1 MRTQVNSH
9 LPGIRLL
16 PDTLWQT
23 IFNRRMLVCLFIG
36 FSSGLP
42 LYILYQ
48 LIPAW
53 LRDQGVS
60 LETIGLF
67 SLVAFPYTW
76 KFLWSP
82 ALDRYVPPLFGR
94 RRGWM
99 LITQLAL
106 LVSIATFSLFNPT
119 DSIVSVAYVVFAVA
133 FFSATQDIVLDAY
146 RREIL
151 SDEELGLGNSLFVNA
166 YRFSSL
172 VPGSLAL
179 ILADQLPWETVHL
192 VVASFMLVGLVTSV
206 CVAEP
211 EGCTAPLTLRE
222 AVVEPFHEFFSR
234 SSVRTALAALL
245 FILLYKLGDSMATAL
260 STPFYL
266 DLGFSKTEI
275 GTIAKSASLGASIVG
290 GLVGGVAMIKL
301 GINRSLWIFGVV
313 QLVSILGFAALAEIG
328 HDRMALFVVVA
339 FEYFGVGLGTA
350 AFVAFMARL
359 SDKRF
364 TATQLALFTSL
375 ASIPRTFANA
385 STGYL
390 IESVGYTQFF
400 LLCALI
406 ALPGML
412 MLYWVA
418 PWNGRR
424 GVSAEQKKVGKLISN
439 RIK

>member
-1 MRTQVNSH
+1 MT
-9 LPGIRLL
+9 
-16 PDTLWQT
+16 DTLWRT
-23 IFNRRMLVCLFIG
+23 ILNRRMLVCIFIG

-53 LRDQGVS
+53 LREQGVS

-99 LITQLAL
+99 LLTQLAL
-106 LVSIATFSLFNPT
+106 LLSIAAFSLFNPT
-119 DSIVSVAYVVFAVA
+119 DSIASIAYVVFAVA

-192 VVASFMLVGLVTSV
+192 VVAGFMLIGLITSL

-211 EGCTAPLTLRE
+211 EGCVAPLTLRE
-222 AVVEPFHEFFSR
+222 AVVEPFREFFSR
-234 SSVRTALAALL
+234 SSVRTAVAALV

-266 DLGFSKTEI
+266 DLGFSMTEI

-290 GLVGGVAMIKL
+290 GLVGGVAMFKL

-313 QLVSILGFAALAEIG
+313 QVISILGFAVLAEIG
-328 HDRMALFVVVA
+328 HDRTALFIVVA

-385 STGYL
+385 STGFL

-418 PWNGRR
+418 PWGGTPVKAAVKTPAKDEKPR
-424 GVSAEQKKVGKLISN
+424 SI
-439 RIK
+439 I

>member
-1 MRTQVNSH
+1 
-9 LPGIRLL
+9 
-16 PDTLWQT
+16 
-23 IFNRRMLVCLFIG
+23 MLVCIFIG

-99 LITQLAL
+99 LLTQLAL
-106 LVSIATFSLFNPT
+106 LVSIAAFSLFNPT
-119 DSIVSVAYVVFAVA
+119 DSITSVAYVVFAVA

-179 ILADQLPWETVHL
+179 ILADQLPWDTVHL
-192 VVASFMLVGLVTSV
+192 VVAAFMLVGLVTSL

-211 EGCTAPLTLRE
+211 EGCSAPLTLRE

-234 SSVRTALAALL
+234 SSVRTALAALT

-313 QLVSILGFAALAEIG
+313 QVVSILGFALLAEIG
-328 HDRMALFVVVA
+328 NDPVALFVVVA

-406 ALPGML
+406 ALPGMA

-418 PWNGRR
+418 PWKG
-424 GVSAEQKKVGKLISN
+424 SAPARQVDQATVTAASDSSP
-439 RIK
+439 

>member
-1 MRTQVNSH
+1 MGSG
-9 LPGIRLL
+9 LKEAIL
-16 PDTLWQT
+16 
-23 IFNRRMLVCLFIG
+23 NRRMLICVLTG

-48 LIPAW
+48 LVPAW
-53 LRDQGVS
+53 LRDEGVS

-76 KFLWSP
+76 KFFWSP
-82 ALDRYVPPLFGR
+82 AVDRYVPPLFGR

-106 LVSIATFSLFNPT
+106 FLSIAGFSLFNPT
-119 DSIVSVAYVVFAVA
+119 SSVGAVAWVVFAVA
-133 FFSATQDIVLDAY
+133 LFSATQDIVLDAY

-151 SDEELGLGNSLFVNA
+151 PDEELGLGNSLFVNA

-192 VVASFMLVGLVTSV
+192 VVAAFMLVGIVTTLRVS
-206 CVAEP
+206 EP
-211 EGCTAPLTLRE
+211 ESATPPLSLRE
-222 AVVEPFHEFFSR
+222 AVIEPFHEFFSR
-234 SSVRTALAALL
+234 GSVQQAIAVLA

-275 GTIAKSASLGASIVG
+275 GTIAKGASLGASIVG
-290 GLVGGVAMIKL
+290 GLVGGIAMIRL

-313 QLVSILGFAALAEIG
+313 QVVSILGFAALAEIG
-328 HDRMALFVVVA
+328 ADPAALFAVVA

-350 AFVAFMARL
+350 AFVAFIARL
-359 SDKRF
+359 TDRRF

-385 STGYL
+385 STGFL
-390 IESVGYTQFF
+390 IESMGYTSFF

-412 MLYWVA
+412 MLFWVA
-418 PWNGRR
+418 PWHGDRKTGRVA
-424 GVSAEQKKVGKLISN
+424 GTSCESSS
-439 RIK
+439 

>member
-1 MRTQVNSH
+1 
-9 LPGIRLL
+9 
-16 PDTLWQT
+16 LWQS
-23 IFNRRMLVCLFIG
+23 IFNRRMLLCILMG

-53 LRDQGVS
+53 LRDEGVS

-82 ALDRYVPPLFGR
+82 LLDRYVPPLLGR

-99 LITQLAL
+99 FLTQVAL
-106 LVSIATFSLFNPT
+106 LGSIAAFALFNPT
-119 DSIVSVAYVVFAVA
+119 QSIEAVAYVVFAVA
-133 FFSATQDIVLDAY
+133 LFSATQDIVLDAY
-146 RREIL
+146 RREL
-151 SDEELGLGNSLFVNA
+151 LPDAELGLGNSLFVNA

-179 ILADQLPWETVHL
+179 ILADQLPWSSVHL
-192 VVASFMLVGLVTSV
+192 VVAAFMLVGIVTSLY
-206 CVAEP
+206 APEP
-211 EGCTAPLTLRE
+211 ASATPPLSLRE

-234 SSVRTALAALL
+234 SSVRTALAALA

-275 GTIAKSASLGASIVG
+275 GTIAKGASLGASIVG
-290 GLVGGVAMIKL
+290 GLVGGIAMIRL

-313 QLVSILGFAALAEIG
+313 QVVSILGFAWLAEVG
-328 HDRMALFVVVA
+328 NDPVALFVVVA

-359 SDKRF
+359 TDKRF

-375 ASIPRTFANA
+375 AGIPRTFANA
-385 STGYL
+385 STGFL
-390 IESVGYTQFF
+390 VESLGYTQFF

-412 MLYWVA
+412 MLFWVA
-418 PWNGRR
+418 PWRSPAEPSR
-424 GVSAEQKKVGKLISN
+424 SAA
-439 RIK
+439 

>member
-1 MRTQVNSH
+1 
-9 LPGIRLL
+9 
-16 PDTLWQT
+16 
-23 IFNRRMLVCLFIG
+23 MLVCIFIG

-99 LITQLAL
+99 LLTQLAL
-106 LVSIATFSLFNPT
+106 LVSIAAFSLFNPT
-119 DSIVSVAYVVFAVA
+119 DSITSVAYVVFAVA

-192 VVASFMLVGLVTSV
+192 VVAAFMLVGLVTSL

-211 EGCTAPLTLRE
+211 EGCSAPLTLRE

-234 SSVRTALAALL
+234 SSVRTALAALT

-313 QLVSILGFAALAEIG
+313 QVVSILGFALLAEIG
-328 HDRMALFVVVA
+328 NDPVALFVVVA

-406 ALPGML
+406 ALPGMV

-418 PWNGRR
+418 PWKG
-424 GVSAEQKKVGKLISN
+424 SAPARQVDQATVTAASDSSP
-439 RIK
+439 